1 MKIMRLGMT
10 ESGILLLNF
19 IINHCNPNE
28 ELKNELFYYF
38 FDLTNWLYN
47 SGGFYDKNIKIS
59 SNGEFNYSIWSN
71 NFNIFINYLE
81 NSIYECNTTQLI
93 FWDGFVTRMFEEY
106 KESFIN
112 KYKIS
117 NVNKVNNIVYSNS
130 VDIFHYSIENIFN
143 CMKDK
148 KVLVISSFG
157 KLIKLQYD
165 SGNMNKI
172 YDSFPNIEKIIP
184 FQFPYCFLN
193 NGPHNNYFE
202 TLDVVFEEIK
212 KIDFDIALLS
222 CGSYGHILCHK
233 IDSELKKDAIY
244 IGGVITRLFGILS
257 SREKKKKKNIESYNI
272 NEYWITEIPEE
283 YKPENYKKIEDGCYW

>member
-19 IINHCNPNE
+19 IINYCNPSE
-28 ELKNELFYYF
+28 ELKRELFYFF
-38 FDLTNWLYN
+38 FDLTKWLYT
-47 SGGFYDKNIKIS
+47 SGGFYDKNIKG
-59 SNGEFNYSIWSN
+59 SNYNDFNDSVWSN
-71 NFNIFINYLE
+71 NFFTFINYLE
-81 NSIYECNTTQLI
+81 ISIYNCNTTHLI
-93 FWDGFVTRMFEEY
+93 FWDGFVTRMFQEY
-106 KESFIN
+106 KEPFIN

-117 NVNKVNNIVYSNS
+117 NINNVNNNVYSNS

-143 CMKDK
+143 CIKDK

-165 SGNMNKI
+165 SGNMDKI
-172 YDSFPNIEKIIP
+172 YNKFPNIEKLIS

-202 TLDVVFEEIK
+202 TLEEVFEEIK
-212 KIDFDIALLS
+212 KIDFDIALLG

-233 IDSELKKDAIY
+233 IDSELNKDAIY
-244 IGGVITRLFGILS
+244 VGGVITTLFGILS
-257 SREKKKKKNIESYNI
+257 SREKNNVEKLNI
-272 NEYWITEIPEE
+272 NEYWITKIPDE
-283 YKPENYKKIEDGCYW
+283 YKPENYKSIEDGCYW